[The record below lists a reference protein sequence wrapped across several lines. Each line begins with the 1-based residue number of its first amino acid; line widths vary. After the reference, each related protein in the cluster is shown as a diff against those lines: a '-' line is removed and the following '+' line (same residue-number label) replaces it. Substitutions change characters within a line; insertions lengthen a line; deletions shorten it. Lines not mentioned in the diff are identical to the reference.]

1 MFLSWNLDGDTLISR
16 SKCCGF
22 LAAISQDQYYYFVLH
37 GLIFISVS
45 LQNACK
51 SFAFPL
57 ISTPGTYLNS
67 NLSLRKV
74 PVFEDFL
81 VCVFP
86 HLDWIRR
93 DTEYLPVFSPNAEK
107 YGPEKL
113 QIPTLFTQCLRCGLY
128 WRAELKIRRHFVQS
142 QRNYSLEISKLGNIL
157 FPYNSD
163 NYYLIYNLI
172 YCRTTRYFQFF
183 IGCILIPNAF

>member
-1 MFLSWNLDGDTLISR
+1 MFLSWNLDGDTLTSR

-86 HLDWIRR
+86 HLDWIRKNTNQKNSKYGHFSR
-93 DTEYLPVFSPNAEK
+93 SVYDAALIGGRSSKYGDTLFKVRGIIHLKFLNLVIFSFRITVITTIWYIILYIPELPVIFKFS
-107 YGPEKL
+107 
-113 QIPTLFTQCLRCGLY
+113 
-128 WRAELKIRRHFVQS
+128 
-142 QRNYSLEISKLGNIL
+142 
-157 FPYNSD
+157 
-163 NYYLIYNLI
+163 
-172 YCRTTRYFQFF
+172 
-183 IGCILIPNAF
+183 